1 MLQKAMRKAKESKE
15 EQKNNEAARQKLKS
29 QLDLENDI
37 FEMKKE
43 TVETN
48 RKDIEQNT
56 RQRDLLNKDVAT
68 AEEKERDQ
76 MGSI

>member
-1 MLQKAMRKAKESKE
+1 MRKCKESKE
-15 EQKNNEAARQKLKS
+15 EKKNNEAARQKLKA

-37 FEMKKE
+37 YEMKKE

-56 RQRDLLNKDVAT
+56 RQRDLLNKDVST
-68 AEEKERDQ
+68 AEEKEKEQ
-76 MGSI
+76 LSSI